1 MFVFSTFEQAV
12 QIANDILTEL
22 KKSEDK
28 RFLFLWQRVWIYLI
42 KITQKGPLGMQS
54 NWNLGG

>member
-42 KITQKGPLGMQS
+42 KITQKVPLGMQS

>member
-42 KITQKGPLGMQS
+42 KITQKVPLGMKS

>member
-12 QIANDILTEL
+12 QIANDILTES

-28 RFLFLWQRVWIYLI
+28 RFLFLWQRIWIYLI
-42 KITQKGPLGMQS
+42 KITQKVPLGMQS

>member
-28 RFLFLWQRVWIYLI
+28 RFLFLWQRVWIYL
-42 KITQKGPLGMQS
+42 KITQKVPLGMQS

>member
-28 RFLFLWQRVWIYLI
+28 RFLFL
-42 KITQKGPLGMQS
+42 
-54 NWNLGG
+54 

>member
-42 KITQKGPLGMQS
+42 KSTQKVPLGMQS